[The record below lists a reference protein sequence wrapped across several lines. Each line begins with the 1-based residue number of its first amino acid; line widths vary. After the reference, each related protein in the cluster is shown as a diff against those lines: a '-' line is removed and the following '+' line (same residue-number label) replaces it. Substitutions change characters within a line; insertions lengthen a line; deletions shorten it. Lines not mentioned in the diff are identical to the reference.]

1 MRRRQRAG
9 GSGCSRCP
17 RRRRGTRG
25 RGRGRPWTSSSPA
38 FPRRRRR
45 RFSPRPR
52 LRLPLLQE
60 RPPPPRQQQEGG
72 FSRASCRCQGLPGAS
87 RPKCGPG
94 RGRKSLCFGRGG
106 LREGREVEV
115 RERKSNGRAAE
126 LKCNFV
132 FSLPSFLPSLVSSS
146 LPANSP
152 SAAQPTPPLT
162 CRAEHSTASFLSPSP
177 LFFCFS

>member
-1 MRRRQRAG
+1 MRRRQPAG

-106 LREGREVEV
+106 LREGRG
-115 RERKSNGRAAE
+115 RGERKKIKRPGRRAQVQ
-126 LKCNFV
+126 FRF
-132 FSLPSFLPSLVSSS
+132 FSSFLPSLVSSS
-146 LPANSP
+146 LPANAP